1 MHFSRTLV
9 LVFAGLGLASPSPSH
24 VSLLRKD
31 ARIDPSL
38 KQTHHTAQ
46 IDLAN
51 FEERADGLSERSLE
65 KRLNVN
71 ICTVDVAH
79 AGKYFAAPEQDQT
92 ANKSSIGVCV
102 AVGAVI
108 AQVAFGIAG
117 LVKSDSNAHDCTAHQ
132 ASIDNVT
139 WRVYAT
145 GRNCDTTA
153 QLETIQGAVTKYLEK
168 QDKKV
173 CGVHCLKL
181 SHGGTYVGY
190 LTIAPTGQSLDK
202 YYCGEAY
209 KFGDCVSGGKND
221 T

>member
-9 LVFAGLGLASPSPSH
+9 LVFAGLGLASPSPSR

-31 ARIDPSL
+31 ARIDPLL
-38 KQTHHTAQ
+38 KRTHHTAH

-51 FEERADGLSERSLE
+51 FEERADGLSEQSLE

-71 ICTVDVAH
+71 ICSVDAAH
-79 AGKYFAAPEQDQT
+79 T
-92 ANKSSIGVCV
+92 GVCV
-102 AVGAVI
+102 AVGAVT
-108 AQVAFGIAG
+108 AQIAFGIAG
-117 LVKSDSNAHDCTAHQ
+117 LMKSDSNANDCTAHTG
-132 ASIDNVT
+132 SVDGVT
-139 WRVYAT
+139 WKVYAT

-153 QLETIQGAVTKYLEK
+153 QLETIQGAVTKYLEE
-168 QDKKV
+168 QDKNV

-190 LTIAPTGQSLDK
+190 LTIAPAGENLDR
-202 YYCGEAY
+202 YYCGEY
-209 KFGDCVSGGKND
+209 QSFGDCVSGGKND

>member
-79 AGKYFAAPEQDQT
+79 A
-92 ANKSSIGVCV
+92 GVCV

-190 LTIAPTGQSLDK
+190 LTIAPRGQSLDK